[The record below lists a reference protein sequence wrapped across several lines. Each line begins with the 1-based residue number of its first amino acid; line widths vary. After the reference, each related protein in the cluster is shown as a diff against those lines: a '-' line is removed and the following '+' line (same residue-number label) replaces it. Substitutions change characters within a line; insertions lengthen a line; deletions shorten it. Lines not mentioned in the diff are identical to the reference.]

1 MAAMKRLALV
11 AFAAALLAPATANAA
26 VPCRDRIYN
35 DWYKDGKISSTY
47 SIGCYRDALKHVP
60 ADARTYSSL
69 ADDIRSAEQGAL
81 ERLHGKKNVPAQ
93 IGKGGTGAVSPATAT
108 LPRNGSGNG
117 KGNGNGDV
125 GKGPDGTGQV
135 TDTTQGGTVAAPT
148 SSSSGGGIP
157 LPILILGGIAL
168 ALVAI
173 GAIGVGARR
182 FRRQG

>member
-1 MAAMKRLALV
+1 MAAMRRLALV
-11 AFAAALLAPATANAA
+11 AFAAALFAPATANAA

-35 DWYKDGKISSTY
+35 DWYKDGKIASTY
-47 SIGCYRDALKHVP
+47 PIGCYRDALKHVP

-81 ERLHGKKNVPAQ
+81 ERLHGRKNVPAQ

-108 LPRNGSGNG
+108 LPRNGNGSGNS
-117 KGNGNGDV
+117 NGNGA
-125 GKGPDGTGQV
+125 GGTGQV
-135 TDTTQGGTVAAPT
+135 TDTTQTVAAPAA
-148 SSSSGGGIP
+148 SSSGGGIP

-173 GAIGVGARR
+173 GAIGAGARR

>member
-1 MAAMKRLALV
+1 MAAMRRLALL
-11 AFAAALLAPATANAA
+11 AFAAALFAPATSNAA

-35 DWYKDGKISSTY
+35 DWYKDGKIASTY
-47 SIGCYRDALKHVP
+47 PIGCYRDALKHVP

-69 ADDIRSAEQGAL
+69 ADDIRAAEQGAL

-108 LPRNGSGNG
+108 LPRNGNGSGN
-117 KGNGNGDV
+117 V
-125 GKGPDGTGQV
+125 GKGGTGQV
-135 TDTTQGGTVAAPT
+135 TDTTQTGAVAAPA

-173 GAIGVGARR
+173 GAIGAGARR

>member
-1 MAAMKRLALV
+1 MRRLALL
-11 AFAAALLAPATANAA
+11 AFAAALFAPATSNAA

-35 DWYKDGKISSTY
+35 DWYKDGKIASTY
-47 SIGCYRDALKHVP
+47 PIGCYRDALKHVP

-69 ADDIRSAEQGAL
+69 ADDIRAAEQGAL
-81 ERLHGKKNVPAQ
+81 ERLHGRKNVPAQ

-108 LPRNGSGNG
+108 LPRNGNGSGN
-117 KGNGNGDV
+117 V
-125 GKGPDGTGQV
+125 GKGADGTGQV
-135 TDTTQGGTVAAPT
+135 TDTSKTGAVAAPA

-173 GAIGVGARR
+173 GAIGAGARR